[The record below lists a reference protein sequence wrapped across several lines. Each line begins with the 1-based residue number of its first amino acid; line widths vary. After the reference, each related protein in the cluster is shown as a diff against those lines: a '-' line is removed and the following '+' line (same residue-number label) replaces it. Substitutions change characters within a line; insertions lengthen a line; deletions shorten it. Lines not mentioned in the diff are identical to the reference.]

1 MRTSSAGLLLRL
13 RETGVHS
20 GAAGCH
26 GRPRGGPQHDQGA
39 TNCTCNAPRTYC
51 RLADPSS
58 ACGCS
63 IQMHLAVYTCVPV
76 HRMHFSIMFDS
87 SVLAELTSVDKADL
101 PQPVWVGPTSVGGA
115 NQCGWGH
122 YCKPVCV
129 GPTTAS

>member
-1 MRTSSAGLLLRL
+1 
-13 RETGVHS
+13 
-20 GAAGCH
+20 
-26 GRPRGGPQHDQGA
+26 
-39 TNCTCNAPRTYC
+39 
-51 RLADPSS
+51 
-58 ACGCS
+58 
-63 IQMHLAVYTCVPV
+63 MHLAVYTCVPV